1 MILIIKQLSIGFCY
15 LFSNR
20 IVKLKGDEIMP
31 AIQHFE
37 KTSLFDLLDENEEKL
52 VMERFQ
58 KENFSVGEYI
68 FKENDSGDTLYIV
81 EQGTVSLKKL
91 IINDYAKTLFVA
103 SEGLV
108 FGEFSFIDGRERSA
122 SALAENDSVLLSL
135 NREGFD
141 AFIKEYPTTGTKVYN
156 NLLLTIV
163 ERLRQT
169 NEAYRDAILWG
180 IEATGTQNL
189 NFQDLIAE
197 GVNVRLELAN
207 SRVLEGRIL
216 QLEQS
221 EAGYELIVADKGG
234 AFTLVP
240 YHAINSLSVF
250 QE

>member
-1 MILIIKQLSIGFCY
+1 MH
-15 LFSNR
+15 
-20 IVKLKGDEIMP
+20 D
-31 AIQHFE
+31 IQHFE
-37 KTSLFDLLDENEEKL
+37 KTSLFDRLDENEEKL
-52 VMERFQ
+52 VMARFQ
-58 KENFSVGEYI
+58 KENFSAGEYI

-91 IINDYAKTLFVA
+91 IVSDYEKTLFVA
-103 SEGLV
+103 TEGLI

-122 SALAENDSVLLSL
+122 SARAENDCVLLSL

-141 AFIKEYPTTGTKVYN
+141 AFIKEYPTAGTKLYN

-189 NFQDLIAE
+189 NFQDLIDE
-197 GVNVRLELAN
+197 NVNIRLELA
-207 SRVLEGRIL
+207 SGRVIEGRIL

-221 EAGYELIVADKGG
+221 EAGHELIIADQKG

-240 YHAINSLSVF
+240 YHAINSVSVL
-250 QE
+250 QTET